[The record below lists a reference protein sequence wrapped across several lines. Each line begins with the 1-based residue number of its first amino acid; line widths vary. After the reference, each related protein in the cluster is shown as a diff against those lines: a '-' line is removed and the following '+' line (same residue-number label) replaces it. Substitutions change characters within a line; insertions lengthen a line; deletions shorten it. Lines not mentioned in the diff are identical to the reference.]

1 MWTEMTRK
9 AASKLRHNDVIIE
22 VQVFNSTF
30 VWYDSGNNT
39 GLKEDLPWSIF

>member
-1 MWTEMTRK
+1 MTRTT
-9 AASKLRHNDVIIE
+9 ASKLRHNDVSAE
-22 VQVFNSTF
+22 LQVSNSTF